1 MKFSKEILEQVK
13 RGETSEEVLAQNIIA
28 VNPLQDIISFVI
40 ETLKKEVDNTPI
52 TISMEDYE
60 KIISMFRI
68 RGVKTISTTGEMVV
82 ESRGRKPKIHK
93 G

>member
-1 MKFSKEILEQVK
+1 MKYNKEILEQVK